1 MIFFPRHLFTAV
13 VVTVLSAI
21 IIAEFAALTGVCFLA
36 GCIMSL
42 WCDSIA
48 NMLHPKSEDE
58 KESLMLALVI
68 SGIALMVLSILV

>member
-1 MIFFPRHLFTAV
+1 MILYPSHIFVAV

-21 IIAEFAALTGVCFLA
+21 IVMEFAALTGVCFLV

-68 SGIALMVLSILV
+68 SGIVLMVLSILV